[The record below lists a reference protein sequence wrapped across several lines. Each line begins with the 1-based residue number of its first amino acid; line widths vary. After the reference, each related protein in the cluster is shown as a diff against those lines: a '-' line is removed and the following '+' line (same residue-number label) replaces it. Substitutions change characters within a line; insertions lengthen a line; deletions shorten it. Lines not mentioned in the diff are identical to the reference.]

1 MNASLWRRNEL
12 EAIWLHTNQTLYISK
27 STYLIWVKIWI
38 ISSILSILITPF
50 LDRLEPC
57 QPEPLHSRVRSWV
70 MVAAQK
76 IQQGLQAVWNMQS
89 QQCCCQAVRHVLQN
103 TWSCK
108 VLLQLQQHCCKSG
121 IKALLQ
127 SRPKST
133 VAKHMQLQSIAEPI
147 QVTSFLNSWIFHMT
161 CYVIKT
167 MTVAIYLVLIGASSG
182 SCPCCSET
190 LLGPEQTWVMTNRL
204 QNICDCKSLLQSS
217 YNSTAAKQLEVCSRA
232 QTCTCKNN

>member
-161 CYVIKT
+161 CYVVMLQHAMLSKPWQLQ
-167 MTVAIYLVLIGASSG
+167 Y
-182 SCPCCSET
+182 
-190 LLGPEQTWVMTNRL
+190 TW
-204 QNICDCKSLLQSS
+204 CW
-217 YNSTAAKQLEVCSRA
+217 
-232 QTCTCKNN
+232 

>member
-1 MNASLWRRNEL
+1 
-12 EAIWLHTNQTLYISK
+12 
-27 STYLIWVKIWI
+27 
-38 ISSILSILITPF
+38 
-50 LDRLEPC
+50 
-57 QPEPLHSRVRSWV
+57 

-161 CYVIKT
+161 CYVMLSKPWQLQYTWCWQVQAAGLVHAAVRPCWDLSKLESWPTGCKT
-167 MTVAIYLVLIGASSG
+167 YVIANH
-182 SCPCCSET
+182 CCKAAT
-190 LLGPEQTWVMTNRL
+190 TA
-204 QNICDCKSLLQSS
+204 LLQSS
-217 YNSTAAKQLEVCSRA
+217 
-232 QTCTCKNN
+232 